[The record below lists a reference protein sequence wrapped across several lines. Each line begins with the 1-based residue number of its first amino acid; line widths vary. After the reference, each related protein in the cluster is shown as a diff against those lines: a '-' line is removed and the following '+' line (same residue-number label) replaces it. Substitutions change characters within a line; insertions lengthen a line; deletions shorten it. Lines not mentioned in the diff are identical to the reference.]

1 MKNIHEILKEL
12 GIEIPADKKAD
23 FDTAVNEN
31 YKTIAEVDKIRTA
44 RDNYKTSLEDAQKA
58 LKSFE
63 GVNVDELKG
72 EIVKLTN
79 DLATKDKEHQQKL
92 DEMDFN
98 STVDSAIKAK
108 GAKNVKAVR
117 ALLDMDT
124 LKASKNRE
132 GDINAALDKLA
143 ADETYLFEATDP
155 KGNAGGAPNFTGM
168 QPGNPGGNTPPAGVD
183 TYATR
188 LAEARKN
195 GNTAAA
201 VAIKREAAENNVFL
215 M

>member
-31 YKTIAEVDKIRTA
+31 YKTVAEVDKIRTA
-44 RDNYKTSLEDAQKA
+44 RDTYKQSLEDAQKA

-79 DLATKDKEHQQKL
+79 DLAAKDAEHQQKL
-92 DEMDFN
+92 DDMDFN

-117 ALLDMDT
+117 ALLDLET

-132 GDINAALDKLA
+132 GDINAALDKVA
-143 ADETYLFEATDP
+143 ADEAYLFDAADP
-155 KGNAGGAPNFTGM
+155 KGGGTPNFTGM
-168 QPGNPGGNTPPAGVD
+168 QPGNPGGNTPPANVD
-183 TYATR
+183 TFATR

-195 GNTAAA
+195 GDTAAA